1 VITRSYILLNMK
13 EELFYLLLVNDTF
26 SNQIICNFPGMYSYI
41 TSLKQNASKEHTEKC
56 KERIWSFYESNEL
69 FKNQFISF
77 YSNLKNRRVDGK
89 VFEVKNTEE
98 YTRLILRS
106 KNENWIYDGI
116 SIVETHDK
124 IKVYFY

>member
-1 VITRSYILLNMK
+1 MK

-26 SNQIICNFPGMYSYI
+26 SNEVIRNFPGMYSYI
-41 TSLKQNASKEHTEKC
+41 TSLKQNASKEHIEKC
-56 KERIWSFYESNEL
+56 KERIWSFYESNES

-77 YSNLKNRRVDGK
+77 YSNLKNRRADGK
-89 VFEVKNTEE
+89 VIEVKDKEE

-106 KNENWIYDGI
+106 KTENWIYDGI